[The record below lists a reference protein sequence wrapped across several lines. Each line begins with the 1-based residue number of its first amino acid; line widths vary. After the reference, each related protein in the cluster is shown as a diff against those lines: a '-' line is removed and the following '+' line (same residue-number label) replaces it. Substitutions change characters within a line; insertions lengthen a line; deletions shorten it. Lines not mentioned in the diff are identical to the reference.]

1 MTLEVLNS
9 FYDVLNLKKSIDLSL
24 WLDGLLILELW
35 HQVLLSCSCGFI
47 VFPIIVGSVNLP
59 LYCLVRKFLG

>member
-1 MTLEVLNS
+1 MTFQVVNS

-24 WLDGLLILELW
+24 CLDGLLILELW

-47 VFPIIVGSVNLP
+47 VFPVIVGSVN
-59 LYCLVRKFLG
+59 